1 MFGVLRMACPWGG
14 DAHSAREPDAA
25 VHDQQLAVRSVV
37 HARQMRPMRRV
48 KAPDLNARSG
58 HLIDHRRVHPGTAQP
73 VQQDVALH
81 PASCGTG
88 QRARKLLADGARP
101 VDAGLEGD
109 RVLCI
114 VDGLEH
120 RREDLVTVQQ
130 DFCRISVDERRAQQH
145 PELAGELRIIE
156 CMESLHLPRD
166 LCSVARDIQGVRCTG
181 PGAVA
186 QGFVRLLQSLTS
198 TRAWSLADL
207 ITSAHCP
214 GIAALQQFRL
224 HCPSPRLNM
233 RSMLHRNISCSTVCR
248 PTSWSTA

>member
-1 MFGVLRMACPWGG
+1 MACPWGG

-186 QGFVRLLQSLTS
+186 QGFGCCKASPQRG
-198 TRAWSLADL
+198 
-207 ITSAHCP
+207 P
-214 GIAALQQFRL
+214 GPWPN
-224 HCPSPRLNM
+224 CSPRLIVLGL
-233 RSMLHRNISCSTVCR
+233 LHCSNFACIARVPGLTCD
-248 PTSWSTA
+248 PCCTATFHVQRFADQPSGALHDPIR